1 MHTLHSTIYPA
12 CFTYIFK
19 GMGFVLYGDL
29 IQARESPE
37 HDSFGGKL
45 KQDPEIS

>member
-1 MHTLHSTIYPA
+1 
-12 CFTYIFK
+12 
-19 GMGFVLYGDL
+19 MGFVLLYGDV